1 MSDQPRITLNDG
13 HSIPQLGF
21 GVWQTPAEGT
31 AEAAGTAL
39 KTGYRHLDT
48 AAIYGNEAGI
58 GEAVRKS
65 GLSRD
70 EIFVTTKL
78 WNDNQGYDTTLKAF
92 DESMQKLGLDYVD
105 LYLIHWPAPKR
116 DRYLD
121 TWRAFLKLKEDGRI
135 RSVGVS
141 NFAEEHL
148 QRLIDETGVTPVL
161 NQIELHP
168 RFQQK
173 TLRALHDKLG
183 IKTQSWSPLGQGSL
197 FTDPVIVDIAG
208 RLGRTAAQVIIRW
221 HLDNGLIAIPKS
233 VTPARIAENFDVFGF
248 SLDQA
253 DLDRIAG
260 LDDAEGRIGPD
271 PLTATF

>member
-13 HSIPQLGF
+13 NTIPQLGF
-21 GVWQTPAEGT
+21 GVWQTPADGT
-31 AEAAGTAL
+31 ADAAGLAL
-39 KTGYRHLDT
+39 KAGYRHLDT

-58 GEAVRKS
+58 GEAVRQS
-65 GLSRD
+65 GLDRKD
-70 EIFVTTKL
+70 IFVTTKL

-92 DESMQKLGLDYVD
+92 DESMTKLGLDYVD

-116 DRYLD
+116 DHYVD
-121 TWRAFLKLKEDGRI
+121 TWRAFLKLKEEGRI

-148 QRLIDETGVTPVL
+148 ERLISETGVTPVL

-168 RFQQK
+168 RFQQRK
-173 TLRALHDKLG
+173 LRTVHDRLG
-183 IKTQSWSPLGQGSL
+183 IKTESWSPLGQGGL
-197 FTDPVIVDIAG
+197 FNDPVIVEIAG
-208 RLGRTAAQVIIRW
+208 RLGKTAAQVIIRW
-221 HLDNGLIAIPKS
+221 HLDNGLIVIPKS

-248 SLDQA
+248 KLEQA

-260 LDDAEGRIGPD
+260 LDDEAGRIGPD